1 MIHNPSLLGRK
12 KRREISR
19 TALLFSL
26 PALFFICVFIL
37 YPIINSF
44 WISLHD
50 WKGIEPAMKWAGLKN
65 WQTLIN
71 DKYFFAALQNN
82 LKIVALSLLI
92 QLPVAMALAALLDA
106 GGRKLNALKV
116 SWFLPYLMSSVAIGY
131 LFRYSFDPIYG
142 IITPIS
148 ELFGGG
154 MVDMLGHP
162 QRAFYAVIGVVCW
175 QFIPFYM
182 VYFLAGLT
190 GIPVELYEAS
200 IIDGAKRRQY
210 FFRVVFPLMFP
221 TIRNASIISLVGS
234 LKYFD
239 LIFVMT
245 EGGPYRSTELM
256 ATYMYKNTFAS
267 MKMSYGSTIA
277 MGMFLIITTVSV
289 LTLTILMRR
298 ENT

>member
-1 MIHNPSLLGRK
+1 
-12 KRREISR
+12 
-19 TALLFSL
+19 
-26 PALFFICVFIL
+26 
-37 YPIINSF
+37 
-44 WISLHD
+44 
-50 WKGIEPAMKWAGLKN
+50 MKWAGLKN

-92 QLPVAMALAALLDA
+92 QLPIAMALAALLDA

-142 IITPIS
+142 IISPIS

-210 FFRVVFPLMFP
+210 FFRVVLPLMFP